1 MIIMEPVLQNLT
13 PFSDILKLGDN
24 LYLQHTEYY
33 LRYSYTCHG
42 DQEFEH
48 VIKPLVPVVH

>member
-13 PFSDILKLGDN
+13 LFSDILKLGDN

-33 LRYSYTCHG
+33 LRYSYACHG